1 MTIPAS
7 STHSPNL
14 PVAGRTRRLP
24 VTVVACFVVL
34 GLVGLAALFG
44 RLIFPGAMRQDIM
57 TGLVPPLS
65 PGHLLGTD
73 ELGRDVLAMSVAGT
87 GSALL
92 GPLCVAVGSMLI
104 GILLGTLAGYERGP
118 IDFVVSR
125 WTDLLLAL
133 PLLLAALVVS
143 GVLGGGY
150 WVTVVLLIV
159 LFSPSDIRIVRAGV
173 LEQSARPYIEA
184 AQMLSLSRWRVMF
197 VHILP
202 NVATLIVTNVMLNIA
217 FALVAFSSLSFL
229 GVGVPPDTADW
240 GAQLAA
246 NREIVFDNPAAALV
260 PAVLIIVV
268 ACAVNLVGDWL
279 GQRMTQSGQSL

>member
-1 MTIPAS
+1 MTALDRPFIS
-7 STHSPNL
+7 W
-14 PVAGRTRRLP
+14 RRRLP
-24 VTVVACFVVL
+24 WSVTASAVLLGVVL
-34 GLVGLAALFG
+34 LAALFG
-44 RLIFPGAMRQDIM
+44 RLVYPDPMRQDIL
-57 TGLVPPLS
+57 TGLVAPGA

-73 ELGRDVLAMSVAGT
+73 ELGRDVLAMTVAGT

-92 GPLCVAVGSMLI
+92 GPVCVAVGSMLI

-118 IDFVVSR
+118 VDFVISR
-125 WTDLLLAL
+125 WADLLLAL
-133 PLLLAALVVS
+133 PLLLAAIVVG

-150 WVTVVLLIV
+150 WVTVILLVV

-184 AQMLSLSRWRVMF
+184 AQMLSMPRWRVMF

-202 NVATLIVTNVMLNIA
+202 NVSTLVVTNVMLNVA

-229 GVGVPPDTADW
+229 GVGVSTDTADW

-246 NREIVFDNPAAALV
+246 NRQIVFDNPAAVVV
-260 PAVLIIVV
+260 PAILIILV

-279 GQRMTQSGQSL
+279 GQRLAQNGTTA

>member
-1 MTIPAS
+1 MSDVTEIALGSPPRARRRRPPAS
-7 STHSPNL
+7 VIVCL
-14 PVAGRTRRLP
+14 VFLA
-24 VTVVACFVVL
+24 A
-34 GLVGLAALFG
+34 VGLAAVFG
-44 RLIFPGAMRQDIM
+44 RLLCPDAMRQDIL
-57 TGLVPPLS
+57 TGLVGPNS
-65 PGHLLGTD
+65 PGHPLGTD
-73 ELGRDVLAMSVAGT
+73 ELGRDVLAMTVAGT

-104 GILLGTLAGYERGP
+104 GILLGTLAGYQRGP
-118 IDFVVSR
+118 IDFLVSR

-133 PLLLAALVVS
+133 PLLLAAIVVG

-150 WVTVVLLIV
+150 WVTVVLLTI

-184 AQMLSLSRWRVMF
+184 AQMLCLPRRRVMF

-202 NVATLIVTNVMLNIA
+202 NVSTLVVTNVMLNVA

-229 GVGVPPDTADW
+229 GVGVSPDTADW
-240 GAQLAA
+240 GAQLAT
-246 NREIVFDNPAAALV
+246 NRQIVFDNPAAVVA
-260 PAVLIIVV
+260 PAALIILV

-279 GQRMTQSGQSL
+279 GQRLAQNGSRA